1 MNSVRFCLFV
11 ALLLYKMLAFNQYCF
26 LLLFHSVQIK
36 TTGSMRAVGIL
47 FDVINDEKRN
57 EKEREGEKKG
67 KREKEQVNEKKE
79 RTGD

>member
-1 MNSVRFCLFV
+1 
-11 ALLLYKMLAFNQYCF
+11 
-26 LLLFHSVQIK
+26 
-36 TTGSMRAVGIL
+36 MRAVGIL
-47 FDVINDEKRN
+47 FNVINDEKRN